1 MDWRGVGLMFGCG
14 VEYAVLCA
22 LSVEQEQPHAA
33 TAQLS
38 WGRFLAPR
46 RCSEVLIGH
55 GDLHTKIP

>member
-1 MDWRGVGLMFGCG
+1 LMFGCG